1 MPGKKPTRN
10 SKSAAASG
18 AAGHAAASGSARDAA
33 ESHSKIV
40 ILRVLDKLK
49 TRKNPDLKNMA
60 IEQARINI
68 INNQVLIDTEV
79 SNIGRYELAIE
90 TIILSGLK
98 EEDMLDQIHY
108 AKKNIVASENNLKH
122 LMSIQELI

>member
-1 MPGKKPTRN
+1 MPSKKPTRN

-68 INNQVLIDTEV
+68 INNQFKISSFPKIHLLI
-79 SNIGRYELAIE
+79 LAVF
-90 TIILSGLK
+90 
-98 EEDMLDQIHY
+98 Y
-108 AKKNIVASENNLKH
+108 
-122 LMSIQELI
+122 